1 MRRFF
6 FLFIGVQL
14 GLFALAQVALVKQYV
29 VLPWTSLLTRA
40 CASIVTQFDANAAA
54 MGKVLWNPATGQ
66 GVSIEPGCNGVE
78 AYIILVAAIAAF
90 PATWRDR
97 LWGLVLGFAAIQ
109 GINVLRVISLFY
121 LGQWSEAA
129 FHLFHTYLW
138 QGLIMLDVLVFWLVW
153 ARSSTRRGAQGVV
166 AGIPGTVCA

>member
-6 FLFIGVQL
+6 FIFLGTQL
-14 GLFALAQVALVKQYV
+14 GLFALVQLTLVKHYL

-153 ARSSTRRGAQGVV
+153 ARGSARRGAPVTTPGSLRTV
-166 AGIPGTVCA
+166 AA